1 MQTMTSPQLDLLH
14 EIAFE
19 ILFSLSIK
27 IFLNNFFS
35 PLSLFPSSLYPYIRV
50 LHIYLVLPSF
60 GSVDWLLGWLDF
72 VVTVRFSFFLSFR
85 FIFVLIGCSEELKLL
100 MEDDADDDYEPP
112 AN

>member
-27 IFLNNFFS
+27 IFLNSFF
-35 PLSLFPSSLYPYIRV
+35 PLLSSILHV
-50 LHIYLVLPSF
+50 LHIPLVLPF
-60 GSVDWLLGWLDF
+60 THLIDCLDGVSVFLVF
-72 VVTVRFSFFLSFR
+72 FHFFSFLFSSAE
-85 FIFVLIGCSEELKLL
+85 CSEELKLL